1 MKKAHALH
9 KANLRDSVLE
19 VIEGT
24 WPTHIKEI
32 VRGLGFEV
40 DNSNIKKVSYHVS
53 ELKRQEKVQVKRVG
67 KALVVW
73 PSEIEKLRVIH
84 ELLKV

>member
-1 MKKAHALH
+1 MGAHR
-9 KANLRDSVLE
+9 KELREEVLG
-19 VIEGT
+19 VIDGS

-32 VRGLGFEV
+32 VRNLGFEV
-40 DNSNIKKVSYHVS
+40 DNSNIKKISYHVA
-53 ELKRQEKVQVKRVG
+53 ELKKQEKVQVKRVG

-73 PSEIEKLRVIH
+73 PTEIEKLRAIH

>member
-1 MKKAHALH
+1 MRKSRRSREAG
-9 KANLRDSVLE
+9 LRDSVLE
-19 VIEGT
+19 IIEGT

-32 VRGLGFEV
+32 VRGLGYET
-40 DNSNIKKVSYHVS
+40 DNSNIKKVSYHVN
-53 ELKRQEKVQVKRVG
+53 ELRRQEKVQVKRMG

-73 PSEIEKLRVIH
+73 PTEIEKLRTIH